1 MNTLS
6 HQRPTFMKDVVCAAL
21 KEITH
26 LSEEANV
33 PEADHAR

>member
-1 MNTLS
+1 MRSFMN
-6 HQRPTFMKDVVCAAL
+6 DVLCAAL

-33 PEADHAR
+33 PEADYAR